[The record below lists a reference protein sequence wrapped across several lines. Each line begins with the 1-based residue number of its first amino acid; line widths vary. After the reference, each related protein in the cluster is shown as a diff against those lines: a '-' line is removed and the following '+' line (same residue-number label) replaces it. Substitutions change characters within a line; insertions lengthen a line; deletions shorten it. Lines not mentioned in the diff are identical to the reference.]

1 MTNYQVTARK
11 WRPQDFS
18 QVVGQEHVTT
28 ALTNAINSGKVP
40 HAYLFSGPRGVGKTS
55 TARILSKL
63 LNCIHSPNICGEC
76 AACKEITLGQ
86 SLDVR
91 EIDGA
96 SNRGIEQIREIR
108 DNAIYTPLS
117 LKYKIFI
124 IDEVHMLTKEASNA
138 LLKILEEPPSHVIF
152 MLATTE
158 SNKVLPTIRSRCQ
171 HYLLKRIS
179 LEILMER
186 LAFILD
192 NEGYTYEREALE
204 EIANAGDGSMRDA
217 QTILDQVILYSQ
229 GNLTLTA
236 TREVLGVP
244 DTIYF
249 EKIVQALITQDIV
262 TILEQANVYL
272 MEVGDGMSFAENF
285 TKFLRKALLV
295 KKLPPNHA
303 LLDLSQ
309 EKYDILV
316 GVLGELE
323 ESQVLTLLNLSL
335 DLCDTLKKETSERFW
350 IESTLFKMFD
360 YKNRISLSELR
371 QEIFKVLGRGGGAQ
385 RPAVSSQQTQQ
396 SAPSNPVPTGNFSA
410 QFDASGRNAQAKAPV
425 GSFGAQ
431 LDASSRN
438 SSEREQ
444 SPPIEPKFKSMFPE
458 KIVTPKEPKIESM
471 FPEELITPVELEIKN
486 SAPEELITPIEPK
499 IKNITPKEVPIVN
512 NIEIPVSIEQTTQQ
526 TAPSPVEVPIE
537 KLTENISIE
546 KLSEQK
552 KLSNGGNLEDT
563 IKNLFEIP

>member
-158 SNKVLPTIRSRCQ
+158 SNKVLATIRSRCQ

-192 NEGYTYEREALE
+192 TEGYPYEREALE

-229 GNLTLTA
+229 GNLTLVA

-249 EKIVQALITQDIV
+249 EKIVQAFITQNIV
-262 TILEQANVYL
+262 IILEQANVYL

-309 EKYDILV
+309 EKHDLLV
-316 GVLGELE
+316 GLLGELDE
-323 ESQVLTLLNLSL
+323 AQVLTLLNLSL

-360 YKNRISLSELR
+360 YRNRISLSELR
-371 QEIFKVLGRGGGAQ
+371 QEIFKVLGRNSGTQ
-385 RPAVSSQQTQQ
+385 RSVAPAQQTIQT
-396 SAPSNPVPTGNFSA
+396 SENIPSKLMPTGSFSA
-410 QFDASGRNAQAKAPV
+410 QFDASARNSNTQKLPT
-425 GSFGAQ
+425 GSF
-431 LDASSRN
+431 DASLKN

-444 SPPIEPKFKSMFPE
+444 NPSTEPKFKSMFPE
-458 KIVTPKEPKIESM
+458 KSVTPKEPKIESM
-471 FPEELITPVELEIKN
+471 FSEELVTSRESEIK
-486 SAPEELITPIEPK
+486 SVFPE
-499 IKNITPKEVPIVN
+499 EVPIAN
-512 NIEIPVSIEQTTQQ
+512 NIEILVNKEQTIQQ
-526 TAPSPVEVPIE
+526 NIPSPVEVPLE
-537 KLTENISIE
+537 KPEE
-546 KLSEQK
+546 RLSEQK
-552 KLSNGGNLEDT
+552 QISSSGDLEDT

>member
-186 LAFILD
+186 LAFILE

-295 KKLPPNHA
+295 KKLPPNHT

-316 GVLGELE
+316 GVLDELE

-350 IESTLFKMFD
+350 IESTLFKMLD

-385 RPAVSSQQTQQ
+385 RPVAPSQQIPQTTENTPSR
-396 SAPSNPVPTGNFSA
+396 SAPTGSFSA
-410 QFDASGRNAQAKAPV
+410 QFDAFGRNSNAQKAPA

-458 KIVTPKEPKIESM
+458 KTITPKEPKVESM
-471 FPEELITPVELEIKN
+471 FPEELVTPTEPEIKN
-486 SAPEELITPIEPK
+486 STPQEI
-499 IKNITPKEVPIVN
+499 PIVD
-512 NIEIPVSIEQTTQQ
+512 NIEIPVNIEQTIQQ
-526 TAPSPVEVPIE
+526 TTPSPVEV
-537 KLTENISIE
+537 LTENLSIG
-546 KLSEQK
+546 KLVENFSEQK
-552 KLSNGGNLEDT
+552 KPSSGGDLENT

>member
-316 GVLGELE
+316 GVLGDLE

-371 QEIFKVLGRGGGAQ
+371 QEIFKVIGRGGGAQ
-385 RPAVSSQQTQQ
+385 RPTASAQQTPQITE
-396 SAPSNPVPTGNFSA
+396 SISSNPAPTGSFSA
-410 QFDASGRNAQAKAPV
+410 QLDASRNANTQTKAPA

-438 SSEREQ
+438 TSEREQ

-458 KIVTPKEPKIESM
+458 KIATPKEPKIESM
-471 FPEELITPVELEIKN
+471 FPEELITPVE
-486 SAPEELITPIEPK
+486 PE

-512 NIEIPVSIEQTTQQ
+512 NIEIPVNIEPTIQETI
-526 TAPSPVEVPIE
+526 PSPVEVPIE
-537 KLTENISIE
+537 KRVENISAESPSIE
-546 KLSEQK
+546 TPSEQK
-552 KLSNGGNLEDT
+552 TPSSGGNMEDT

>member
-18 QVVGQEHVTT
+18 QVVGQEHVTK

-76 AACKEITLGQ
+76 VACKEITLGQ
-86 SLDVR
+86 ALDVR

-108 DNAIYTPLS
+108 DNAMYTPLS

-138 LLKILEEPPSHVIF
+138 LLKILEEPPKHIIF

-192 NEGYTYEREALE
+192 TESYTYEREALE
-204 EIANAGDGSMRDA
+204 EIANAGDGSMRDS

-229 GNLTLTA
+229 GNLTLAA
-236 TREVLGVP
+236 TREVLGIP

-249 EKIVQALITQDIV
+249 EKIIQAFSTQDIV
-262 TILEQANVYL
+262 TVLEQANIYL
-272 MEVGDGMSFAENF
+272 METGDGMSFAENF

-295 KKLPPNHA
+295 KKLPPNHF

-309 EKYDILV
+309 EKYNLLV
-316 GVLGELE
+316 EVFDKLKD
-323 ESQVLTLLNLSL
+323 SDVLTLLNLSL
-335 DLCDTLKKETSERFW
+335 ELCDNIRKETSERFW

-360 YKNRISLSELR
+360 YQNRISLSELR
-371 QEIFKVLGRGGGAQ
+371 LEIFKVLGRGGDSNKQ
-385 RPAVSSQQTQQ
+385 ILSQKYILANESTISKKEQN
-396 SAPSNPVPTGNFSA
+396 SPPSKKIIAGNFGT
-410 QFDASGRNAQAKAPV
+410 QFEEHKQTLKSHSVQI
-425 GSFGAQ
+425 
-431 LDASSRN
+431 
-438 SSEREQ
+438 EQ
-444 SPPIEPKFKSMFPE
+444 VIKKIDIEETSV
-458 KIVTPKEPKIESM
+458 I
-471 FPEELITPVELEIKN
+471 
-486 SAPEELITPIEPK
+486 
-499 IKNITPKEVPIVN
+499 N
-512 NIEIPVSIEQTTQQ
+512 NIEHSESKEQTIQQ
-526 TAPSPVEVPIE
+526 KEIT
-537 KLTENISIE
+537 TENS
-546 KLSEQK
+546 
-552 KLSNGGNLEDT
+552 LEDT